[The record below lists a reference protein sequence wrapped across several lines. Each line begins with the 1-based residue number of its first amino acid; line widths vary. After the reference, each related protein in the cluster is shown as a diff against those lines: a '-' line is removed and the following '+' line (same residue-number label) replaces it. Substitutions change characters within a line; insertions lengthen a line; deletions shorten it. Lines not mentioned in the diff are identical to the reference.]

1 MMSLLIKLLV
11 RNKENVTSPS
21 VKKAYASLSSTVGIF
36 LNLLLCTAK
45 IGIGLFSNS
54 VAISADG
61 FNNLSDAGTS
71 LVSLVGFKIAGYGSG
86 TTHPFG
92 HGRIEW
98 IMGIFTSIAVLVM
111 GIELVDTSVHAI
123 INPEKSLFGAPVVI
137 VLTLSILIKGYMY
150 LYNRRFARITDS
162 ETLKATAADCISDS
176 AATFAVLIST
186 VLSHITGWEID
197 GYCGVLVSI
206 FIMFAGVKSLWEVLG
221 RIMGKAADQGTLDE
235 MLGNVNKHKEIVAV
249 QNVMLHDYGFGYYV
263 ISMRVEG
270 YKKDSRQLYASI
282 NKISYDLYKKFHCDC
297 FIQIDYLIDDDV
309 LTKRLFEKA
318 LLVLHEISDE
328 MSIRNFRLIDGGA
341 HINIM
346 IEIIYPANKQKMEE
360 ETFQA
365 VEKALEAEGP
375 GYHTT
380 IKGVI
385 RRERISLNR

>member
-1 MMSLLIKLLV
+1 
-11 RNKENVTSPS
+11 
-21 VKKAYASLSSTVGIF
+21 
-36 LNLLLCTAK
+36 
-45 IGIGLFSNS
+45 
-54 VAISADG
+54 
-61 FNNLSDAGTS
+61 
-71 LVSLVGFKIAGYGSG
+71 
-86 TTHPFG
+86 
-92 HGRIEW
+92 
-98 IMGIFTSIAVLVM
+98 
-111 GIELVDTSVHAI
+111 
-123 INPEKSLFGAPVVI
+123 
-137 VLTLSILIKGYMY
+137 MY

-235 MLGNVNKHKEIVAV
+235 MLGNVKKHKEIVAV

-297 FIQIDYLIDDDV
+297 FIQIDYLIDDDA

-328 MSIRNFRLIDGGA
+328 MSIQNFRLIDGGA

-346 IEIIYPANKQKMEE
+346 LEIIYPANKQKMEE
-360 ETFQA
+360 DTFQA